1 MTFNVRIFVCVF
13 IVLLLVSF
21 ADAETWHLENGQN
34 LKALP
39 DDEQGSMIIAI
50 SQLKQLAAEGKT
62 KKLLAEI
69 PSVESKFPASQQ
81 KEVHAFLMAEVEY
94 SRSKF
99 AKAMRKYDAFLRE
112 YPQSPLY
119 DAAIDREVEIGTA
132 FLSGMKKPVL
142 KVFKIKGYAEGEKIL
157 DKVSDYAGIS
167 PVGLDSQLTIARKLE
182 QRGKFED
189 AYQRWSQIS
198 LSWPTGEIGKES
210 LFAMGRCK
218 HASYRGPK
226 YDGLSLVSGR
236 TYYENFLQ
244 RYPQEAGEYQI
255 SRRLEQ
261 IEQQLAYKNLVTA
274 RYYKSSGQ
282 KQAANFYYQMVIEK
296 WPQSVAAQ
304 MAESDINE
312 QNKNV
317 IQEPTWKQRTI
328 KKLEKLLL

>member
-1 MTFNVRIFVCVF
+1 MKFTVRIFVFAAV
-13 IVLLLVSF
+13 IMLLVPF
-21 ADAETWHLENGQN
+21 VDAETWHLEKGGELQT
-34 LKALP
+34 LSG
-39 DDEQGSMIIAI
+39 DEQSSMIIAI

-62 KKLLAEI
+62 RKLLAEI
-69 PSVESKFPASQQ
+69 PKVESKFPASQQ

-94 SRSKF
+94 SKSKF
-99 AKAMRKYDAFLRE
+99 TKAMRKYDAFLKE

-119 DAAIDREVEIGTA
+119 EAAIDRELEIGTA

-142 KVFKIKGYAEGEKIL
+142 KVFKMKGYAEGEKIL
-157 DKVSDYAGIS
+157 DKVFDYAGSS

-182 QRGKFED
+182 ERGEFED

-210 LFAMGRCK
+210 LLAMGRCK

-226 YDGLSLVSGR
+226 YDGLGLVSAR

-255 SRRLEQ
+255 SKRLEQ
-261 IEQQLAYKNLVTA
+261 IEQQLAYKSLVTA
-274 RYYKSSGQ
+274 RYYKSSDQ
-282 KQAANFYYQMVIEK
+282 SQAANFYYQMVVK
-296 WPQSVAAQ
+296 DWPQSIGAQ

-317 IQEPTWKQRTI
+317 IQELTWKQRTV
-328 KKLEKLLL
+328 KKLKKLFL